1 MNRNFLRI
9 GLLALTAASLSSC
22 GLLRE
27 PSRGPRAE
35 TGPRPWN
42 EVQPGEGA
50 GSLAPLN
57 AMSQR

>member
-1 MNRNFLRI
+1 MKSNPLHLLLL
-9 GLLALTAASLSSC
+9 LLAGLALSGC

-27 PSRGPRAE
+27 PERGPRAS

-50 GSLAPLN
+50 GALAPLN